1 MTPVNPS
8 EPITVRPV
16 HFRDS
21 EKLMPD
27 VGSEVVTCGSFTRHQ
42 SLPETSR
49 VFGQSSWRRLSRLA
63 NPLQPK
69 ALIFAAGHKHTTQ
82 GVIQVSPF
90 NSTRS
95 TWRVDRLLVNAVTAQ
110 KLTLN
115 LDVASL
121 LLRHCFENIVEAHT
135 WISETNIHDK
145 FGLALYR
152 QNGFQPLAYLTYWSI
167 NASQI
172 AELAEHEPDLPNLL
186 PVSNA
191 DAQLIYHLET
201 ASMPPQLRQVF
212 DHQIQDFRTRSIAG
226 GRSQVLR
233 WLGHSESVSA
243 YVFEP
248 QRKAAIG
255 YFSLRLSQDASE
267 PNLAKLTVHPA
278 YTWLY
283 PELITQMA
291 QVLLGSSNQT
301 LQLASLDYQPERESY
316 LREID
321 ATEVEHTVMMSRSVW
336 HKVRETKAVS
346 IEGIQDVLQGLQPS
360 GKAIPSRF
368 FWDAAIDSTSLRH
381 PAGAGDDSS
390 SGTAR

>member
-1 MTPVNPS
+1 MTPVNSS
-8 EPITVRPV
+8 ESIAVRPV

-21 EKLMPD
+21 EKLMPNG
-27 VGSEVVTCGSFTRHQ
+27 GSEVVTCGAFTKQ
-42 SLPETSR
+42 QTLPEAGPMS
-49 VFGQSSWRRLSRLA
+49 GQWQRLSRLV

-69 ALIFAAGHKHTTQ
+69 AITFTAECKHTTH

-95 TWRVDRLLVNAVTAQ
+95 TWRIDRVMVKAAADQTLM
-110 KLTLN
+110 LN
-115 LDVASL
+115 LDLASL
-121 LLRHCFENIVEAHT
+121 LLRHCFETIVEAHT

-152 QNGFQPLAYLTYWSI
+152 QNGFQPLAYVTYWSI
-167 NASQI
+167 DAEQI
-172 AELAEHEPDLPNLL
+172 AALAKNEPDLPNLL

-201 ASMPPQLRQVF
+201 ACMPPQLRQVF

-226 GRSQVLR
+226 LRSQLRR
-233 WLGHSESVSA
+233 WLGQSESISA

-255 YFSLRLSQDASE
+255 YFSLRLSQDAE
-267 PNLAKLTVHPA
+267 QPNRAKLTVHPA

-283 PELITQMA
+283 PELMAQMA
-291 QVLLGSSNQT
+291 QVLQGSSNPA

-316 LREID
+316 LREIN
-321 ATEVEHTVMMSRSVW
+321 ATEIDHTVMMSRSVW
-336 HKVRETKAVS
+336 HKVRESKSVS

-368 FWDAAIDSTSLRH
+368 SWDAVNPSLR
-381 PAGAGDDSS
+381 PPAGDDSG
-390 SGTAR
+390 SGTIG

>member
-8 EPITVRPV
+8 EPIAVRPV

-27 VGSEVVTCGSFTRHQ
+27 VGSEVVTCGAFTKHQ
-42 SLPETSR
+42 PLPETGR
-49 VFGQSSWRRLSRLA
+49 MFGHSSWQRLSRLV

-69 ALIFAAGHKHTTQ
+69 ALIFAAGCKHTTQ

-95 TWRVDRLLVNAVTAQ
+95 TWRVDRVMVNAVADEE
-110 KLTLN
+110 LALN

-121 LLRHCFENIVEAHT
+121 LLRHCFETLVEAHT
-135 WISETNIHDK
+135 WISETSIHDK

-152 QNGFQPLAYLTYWSI
+152 QNGFQPLAYVTYWSI
-167 NASQI
+167 DAEQI
-172 AELAEHEPDLPNLL
+172 AELAENEPDLPNLL

-226 GRSQVLR
+226 VRSQVRR
-233 WLGHSESVSA
+233 WLGQSESVSA

-255 YFSLRLSQDASE
+255 YFSLRLSQDAE
-267 PNLAKLTVHPA
+267 QPNRAKLTVHPA

-283 PELITQMA
+283 PELMTQMA
-291 QVLLGSSNQT
+291 QVLQGASNQT

-321 ATEVEHTVMMSRSVW
+321 ATEIEHAVMMSRSVW

-346 IEGIQDVLQGLQPS
+346 IEGLQDVLQGLQPS

-368 FWDAAIDSTSLRH
+368 FWDAANPGLRQST
-381 PAGAGDDSS
+381 GDDSS
-390 SGTAR
+390 GGTAG

>member
-27 VGSEVVTCGSFTRHQ
+27 GGSEVVTCGAFTKHQ
-42 SLPETSR
+42 PLPETGSL
-49 VFGQSSWRRLSRLA
+49 FGQSSWQRFSRLV

-69 ALIFAAGHKHTTQ
+69 ALIFAAGRKHSTQ

-95 TWRVDRLLVNAVTAQ
+95 TWRVDRVMVNAVADQ
-110 KLTLN
+110 ELALN
-115 LDVASL
+115 MDLASL

-135 WISETNIHDK
+135 WISETSIHDK

-152 QNGFQPLAYLTYWSI
+152 QNGFQPLAYVAYWSI
-167 NASQI
+167 AAAQI
-172 AELAEHEPDLPNLL
+172 AQLAENEPDLHNLL

-226 GRSQVLR
+226 MRSQVRR
-233 WLGHSESVSA
+233 WLGQSESVSA

-255 YFSLRLSQDASE
+255 YFSLRLSQDANQ
-267 PNLAKLTVHPA
+267 PNRAKLTVHPA

-283 PELITQMA
+283 PELMTQMA
-291 QVLLGSSNQT
+291 QVLQGSSNQT

-316 LREID
+316 FREIE

-336 HKVRETKAVS
+336 HKVRESKAVS
-346 IEGIQDVLQGLQPS
+346 IEGLQDVLQGLQPS

-368 FWDAAIDSTSLRH
+368 FWDAADPGLRRSTR
-381 PAGAGDDSS
+381 DDASG
-390 SGTAR
+390 GTAR

>member
-8 EPITVRPV
+8 ESIAIRPV

-27 VGSEVVTCGSFTRHQ
+27 GGSEVVNCGAFTQHQ
-42 SLPETSR
+42 PLPDS
-49 VFGQSSWRRLSRLA
+49 GQMLGKASWRRLSRLV

-69 ALIFAAGHKHTTQ
+69 AITFAAECKHTTH
-82 GVIQVSPF
+82 GVIRVSPF

-95 TWRVDRLLVNAVTAQ
+95 TWRIDQVMVKSLANQ
-110 KLTLN
+110 GLTLN
-115 LDVASL
+115 LDLASS
-121 LLRHCFENIVEAHT
+121 LLRHCFETIVEAHT
-135 WISETNIHDK
+135 WISEASIHDK

-152 QNGFQPLAYLTYWSI
+152 QNGFQPLAYVTYWSVD
-167 NASQI
+167 AEQI
-172 AELAEHEPDLPNLL
+172 ANLAESEPDLPNLL

-191 DAQLIYHLET
+191 DAQLIYQLET

-226 GRSQVLR
+226 VRAQLRR
-233 WLGHSESVSA
+233 WLGQSESVSA

-255 YFSLRLSQDASE
+255 YFSLRLSQDAAQ
-267 PNLAKLTVHPA
+267 PNRAKLTVHPA

-283 PELITQMA
+283 PELMTQMA
-291 QVLLGSSNQT
+291 QVLQGSSNQT

-321 ATEVEHTVMMSRSVW
+321 ATEVGHTVMMSRSVW
-336 HKVRETKAVS
+336 HKVRESKAVS
-346 IEGIQDVLQGLQPS
+346 IEGLQDVLQGLQPS

-368 FWDAAIDSTSLRH
+368 FWDAANSGLRH
-381 PAGAGDDSS
+381 SAGDDSS
-390 SGTAR
+390 SGAG

>member
-8 EPITVRPV
+8 DSIAVRPV

-27 VGSEVVTCGSFTRHQ
+27 GGSDVVTCGAFTKHQ
-42 SLPETSR
+42 PLLEAGR
-49 VFGQSSWRRLSRLA
+49 LLGQWQRLSRLV

-69 ALIFAAGHKHTTQ
+69 EITFAAECKHAIH

-95 TWRVDRLLVNAVTAQ
+95 TWRIDRVMVRAESNQT
-110 KLTLN
+110 LTLN
-115 LDVASL
+115 LDLASL
-121 LLRHCFENIVEAHT
+121 LLRHCFETLVEAHT

-152 QNGFQPLAYLTYWSI
+152 QNGFQPLAYVTYWSI
-167 NASQI
+167 DANQI
-172 AELAEHEPDLPNLL
+172 AALAENEPDLPNLL

-226 GRSQVLR
+226 LRSQLRR
-233 WLGHSESVSA
+233 WLGQSESVSA

-255 YFSLRLSQDASE
+255 YFSLRLSQDAGQ
-267 PNLAKLTVHPA
+267 PNRAKLTVHPA

-283 PELITQMA
+283 PELMIQMA
-291 QVLLGSSNQT
+291 QVLQGSSNPT

-336 HKVRETKAVS
+336 HKVRESRAVS
-346 IEGIQDVLQGLQPS
+346 IEGLQDVLQGLQPA
-360 GKAIPSRF
+360 GKAVPSRF
-368 FWDAAIDSTSLRH
+368 SWDAVVNPGVQPPT
-381 PAGAGDDSS
+381 GDESS
-390 SGTAR
+390 SGGGNLG

>member
-1 MTPVNPS
+1 MTPANPS
-8 EPITVRPV
+8 EPIAVRPV

-21 EKLMPD
+21 EKLMPE
-27 VGSEVVTCGSFTRHQ
+27 VGSEVVTCGAFTKHQ
-42 SLPETSR
+42 PLPETGR
-49 VFGQSSWRRLSRLA
+49 LFGQSSLQRLSRLA

-69 ALIFAAGHKHTTQ
+69 DITFAAGRKHATH
-82 GVIQVSPF
+82 GIIQVSPF

-95 TWRVDRLLVNAVTAQ
+95 TWRVDRVMVNAVADQ
-110 KLTLN
+110 NLPIN
-115 LDVASL
+115 LDLGSL

-135 WISETNIHDK
+135 WISETSIHDK

-152 QNGFQPLAYLTYWSI
+152 QNGFQPLAYVTYWSI
-167 NASQI
+167 DAEQI
-172 AELAEHEPDLPNLL
+172 TNLAENEPDLPNLL

-212 DHQIQDFRTRSIAG
+212 DHQIQDFRSRPVAEV
-226 GRSQVLR
+226 RSQVRR
-233 WLGHSESVSA
+233 WLGQSESVSA

-255 YFSLRLSQDASE
+255 YFSLRLAQTADQ
-267 PNLAKLTVHPA
+267 PNRAKLTVHPA

-283 PELITQMA
+283 PELMAQMA
-291 QVLLGSSNQT
+291 QVLSGSSNQA

-336 HKVRETKAVS
+336 HKVRESKAVS
-346 IEGIQDVLQGLQPS
+346 IEGLQDVLQGLQPS

-368 FWDAAIDSTSLRH
+368 FWDATNPGLRH
-381 PAGAGDDSS
+381 PAGDDSS
-390 SGTAR
+390 GGTAG

>member
-8 EPITVRPV
+8 EPIAVRPV

-27 VGSEVVTCGSFTRHQ
+27 GGSEVVTCGAFTKHQ
-42 SLPETSR
+42 PLPDSGGI
-49 VFGQSSWRRLSRLA
+49 FGHSSWQHLSRLV

-69 ALIFAAGHKHTTQ
+69 ALIFAAGRKHDTQ

-95 TWRVDRLLVNAVTAQ
+95 TWRVDRVMVKAIADQQLS
-110 KLTLN
+110 LN
-115 LDVASL
+115 LDAASQ
-121 LLRHCFENIVEAHT
+121 LLRHCFETIVEAHT
-135 WISETNIHDK
+135 WISETSIHDK

-152 QNGFQPLAYLTYWSI
+152 QNGFQPLAYVTYWSVD
-167 NASQI
+167 AEQI
-172 AELAEHEPDLPNLL
+172 TELAENEPDLPNLL

-191 DAQLIYHLET
+191 DAKLIYQLET
-201 ASMPPQLRQVF
+201 TSMPPQLRQVF

-226 GRSQVLR
+226 VRSQMRR
-233 WLGHSESVSA
+233 WLGQSESVSA

-248 QRKAAIG
+248 QRKVAIG
-255 YFSLRLSQDASE
+255 YFNLRLSQDTE
-267 PNLAKLTVHPA
+267 QPNRAKLTVHPA

-283 PELITQMA
+283 PELMSQMA
-291 QVLLGSSNQT
+291 QVLQGSSNQT

-316 LREID
+316 LREIG
-321 ATEVEHTVMMSRSVW
+321 AAEVEHTVMMSRSVW
-336 HKVRETKAVS
+336 HKVRESKAVS
-346 IEGIQDVLQGLQPS
+346 IEGLQDVLQGLQPS

-368 FWDAAIDSTSLRH
+368 FWDAANPGLR
-381 PAGAGDDSS
+381 PSAGDDST
-390 SGTAR
+390 SGTAG

>member
-1 MTPVNPS
+1 MTPVPPS
-8 EPITVRPV
+8 DPIAVRPV

-27 VGSEVVTCGSFTRHQ
+27 GGSEVVTCGSFTKHQ
-42 SLPETSR
+42 PLPEAGRALRSLSL
-49 VFGQSSWRRLSRLA
+49 QWLSRLV

-69 ALIFAAGHKHTTQ
+69 EITFAAGRKHTTH

-95 TWRVDRLLVNAVTAQ
+95 TWRVDRVMVNALADQ
-110 KLTLN
+110 NLPLN
-115 LDVASL
+115 LDLGSL

-135 WISETNIHDK
+135 WISETSVHDK

-152 QNGFQPLAYLTYWSI
+152 QNGFQPLAYVTYWSI
-167 NASQI
+167 DADEIAS
-172 AELAEHEPDLPNLL
+172 LAEHEPDLPNLL

-212 DHQIQDFRTRSIAG
+212 DHQIQDFRQRPMADV
-226 GRSQVLR
+226 RSQARR
-233 WLGHSESVSA
+233 WLGQTESVSA

-248 QRKAAIG
+248 QRKVAIG
-255 YFSLRLSQDASE
+255 YFNLRLGKTADQ
-267 PNLAKLTVHPA
+267 PNRAKLTVHPA

-283 PELITQMA
+283 PELMTQMA
-291 QVLLGSSNQT
+291 QVISGSPNQT

-346 IEGIQDVLQGLQPS
+346 IEGLQDVLQGLQPS

-368 FWDAAIDSTSLRH
+368 FWDATNPGLKH
-381 PAGAGDDSS
+381 PTRDDSS
-390 SGTAR
+390 SGTAS

>member
-1 MTPVNPS
+1 MTPVTPS
-8 EPITVRPV
+8 EPIAVRPV

-27 VGSEVVTCGSFTRHQ
+27 GGSEVVTCGAFTKHQ
-42 SLPETSR
+42 PLPEMGTL
-49 VFGQSSWRRLSRLA
+49 FGQPSLQRFSRLV

-69 ALIFAAGHKHTTQ
+69 EITFAAGRKHTTH

-95 TWRVDRLLVNAVTAQ
+95 TWRVDRVMVNAVADQ
-110 KLTLN
+110 NLPLN
-115 LDVASL
+115 LDLASL

-135 WISETNIHDK
+135 WISETSIHDK

-152 QNGFQPLAYLTYWSI
+152 QNGFQPLAYVTYWSI
-167 NASQI
+167 NAEQI
-172 AELAEHEPDLPNLL
+172 ASLADHDPDLPNLL

-226 GRSQVLR
+226 IRFQLRR
-233 WLGHSESVSA
+233 WLGQSESVSA

-255 YFSLRLSQDASE
+255 YFNLRLSQDAE
-267 PNLAKLTVHPA
+267 RPNRAKLTVHPA

-283 PELITQMA
+283 PELMTQMA
-291 QVLLGSSNQT
+291 QVLQGSSNRA

-321 ATEVEHTVMMSRSVW
+321 ATEVDHTVMMSRSVW
-336 HKVRETKAVS
+336 HKVRESKAVS
-346 IEGIQDVLQGLQPS
+346 IEGLQDVLQGLQPS

-368 FWDAAIDSTSLRH
+368 LWDAANSGMGQPSS
-381 PAGAGDDSS
+381 GDDSPG
-390 SGTAR
+390 GTAG

>member
-1 MTPVNPS
+1 MTFATSPD
-8 EPITVRPV
+8 PIVVRPV

-27 VGSEVVTCGSFTRHQ
+27 GCAEVVNCGDFTHQ
-42 SLPETSR
+42 
-49 VFGQSSWRRLSRLA
+49 QSWPDRIGRLSQWQQLSRLI
-63 NPLQPK
+63 NPLQSK
-69 ALIFAAGHKHTTQ
+69 VNTFAAECKHATH

-95 TWRVDRLLVNAVTAQ
+95 TWRIDRVTVKAAAQ
-110 KLTLN
+110 QGLTLD
-115 LDVASL
+115 LDMASL
-121 LLRHCFENIVEAHT
+121 LLRHCFETIVEAHT
-135 WISETNIHDK
+135 WISETNINDT

-152 QNGFQPLAYLTYWSI
+152 QNGFQPLAYVTYWSVDGET
-167 NASQI
+167 I
-172 AELAEHEPDLPNLL
+172 ADLAEHEPDLPNLL

-226 GRSQVLR
+226 LRTQLRR
-233 WLGHSESVSA
+233 WLGQSEAVSA

-255 YFSLRLSQDASE
+255 YFNLRLSKTANQ
-267 PNLAKLTVHPA
+267 PNRAKLTVHPA

-283 PELITQMA
+283 PELMTQMA
-291 QVLLGSSNQT
+291 QVLQGAASST

-316 LREID
+316 LKEIG
-321 ATEVEHTVMMSRSVW
+321 ATEVKHTVMMSRSVW
-336 HKVRETKAVS
+336 HKVRESKAVS
-346 IEGIQDVLQGLQPS
+346 IEGLQDVLQGLQPS

-368 FWDAAIDSTSLRH
+368 WWDAANPGLRS
-381 PAGAGDDSS
+381 PVQQQDDSS

>member
-1 MTPVNPS
+1 MTPVTPS
-8 EPITVRPV
+8 ESIAVRPV

-21 EKLMPD
+21 GKLMPD
-27 VGSEVVTCGSFTRHQ
+27 DGSEVVTCGAFTKQ
-42 SLPETSR
+42 QPLPDANNPGL
-49 VFGQSSWRRLSRLA
+49 GQWQRLSRLV

-69 ALIFAAGHKHTTQ
+69 ASTFVAERKHTTH
-82 GVIQVSPF
+82 GTIQVSPF

-95 TWRVDRLLVNAVTAQ
+95 TWRIDRVMVKAAAEQ
-110 KLTLN
+110 GLTLN

-135 WISETNIHDK
+135 WISETSIHDK

-152 QNGFQPLAYLTYWSI
+152 QNGFQPLAYVTYWSI
-167 NASQI
+167 DAEQI
-172 AELAEHEPDLPNLL
+172 AELAENEPDLPNLL

-226 GRSQVLR
+226 VRAQVRR
-233 WLGHSESVSA
+233 WLGQSESVSA

-255 YFSLRLSQDASE
+255 YFNLRLSQDSAQ
-267 PNLAKLTVHPA
+267 PNRAKLTVHPA

-283 PELITQMA
+283 PELMTQMA
-291 QVLLGSSNQT
+291 YVLQGSSNQT

-316 LREID
+316 LREIN
-321 ATEVEHTVMMSRSVW
+321 ASEVGHTVMMSRSVW
-336 HKVRETKAVS
+336 HKVRESKAVS

-368 FWDAAIDSTSLRH
+368 SWDAANPGQHSR
-381 PAGAGDDSS
+381 GDDG
-390 SGTAR
+390 SGRPLN

>member
-1 MTPVNPS
+1 MPSVTPS
-8 EPITVRPV
+8 ESIAVRPV

-21 EKLMPD
+21 DKLMPNG
-27 VGSEVVTCGSFTRHQ
+27 GSEVVTCGEFTKHQ
-42 SLPETSR
+42 PLPDFSP
-49 VFGQSSWRRLSRLA
+49 VFGPASWQRLSRWV
-63 NPLQPK
+63 NPLQSK
-69 ALIFAAGHKHTTQ
+69 ATTFAAGDKHTTQ

-95 TWRVDRLLVNAVTAQ
+95 TWRIDQVMVNASQEHQV
-110 KLTLN
+110 LTLN
-115 LDVASL
+115 MDLASL
-121 LLRHCFENIVEAHT
+121 LLRHCFETIVEAHT
-135 WISETNIHDK
+135 WISETTIHDK

-152 QNGFQPLAYLTYWSI
+152 QNGFQPLAYVTYWSI
-167 NASQI
+167 DADQI
-172 AELAEHEPDLPNLL
+172 ATLAESEPDLPNLL

-191 DAQLIYHLET
+191 DAQLIYQLET

-226 GRSQVLR
+226 LRYQLRR
-233 WLGHSESVSA
+233 WLGQSESVSA

-255 YFSLRLSQDASE
+255 YFSLRLSQAADQ
-267 PNLAKLTVHPA
+267 PNRAKLTVHPA

-283 PELITQMA
+283 PELMAQMA
-291 QVLLGSSNQT
+291 QVLQGASNQT

-321 ATEVEHTVMMSRSVW
+321 ATEVSHTVMMSRSVW

-346 IEGIQDVLQGLQPS
+346 IEGLQDVLQGLQPS

-368 FWDAAIDSTSLRH
+368 FLDAANSVLNRSAR
-381 PAGAGDDSS
+381 DDSS
-390 SGTAR
+390 GGTAR

>member
-1 MTPVNPS
+1 MTPVNLS
-8 EPITVRPV
+8 DSIAVRPV
-16 HFRDS
+16 HFRDL

-27 VGSEVVTCGSFTRHQ
+27 GGSEVVTCGAFTKNQPVLDSGH
-42 SLPETSR
+42 L
-49 VFGQSSWRRLSRLA
+49 FGKEAWQRLSRLV

-69 ALIFAAGHKHTTQ
+69 TITFAAGCKHTTQ

-95 TWRVDRLLVNAVTAQ
+95 TWRIDQVMVKASSDEV
-110 KLTLN
+110 LTLN
-115 LDVASL
+115 LDLASL
-121 LLRHCFENIVEAHT
+121 LLRHCFETIVEAHT
-135 WISETNIHDK
+135 WISETSIQDK
-145 FGLALYR
+145 FGLGLYR
-152 QNGFQPLAYLTYWSI
+152 QNGFQPLAYVTYWSI
-167 NASQI
+167 DAEQI
-172 AELAEHEPDLPNLL
+172 TSLAENEPDLPNLL

-226 GRSQVLR
+226 VRAQVQR
-233 WLGHSESVSA
+233 WLGQSESVSA

-255 YFSLRLSQDASE
+255 YFSLRLSQDTE
-267 PNLAKLTVHPA
+267 QPNRAKLTVHPA

-283 PELITQMA
+283 PELMAQMA
-291 QVLLGSSNQT
+291 QVLQGASNQT

-321 ATEVEHTVMMSRSVW
+321 ATEVSHTVMMSRSVW
-336 HKVRETKAVS
+336 HKVRESKAVS
-346 IEGIQDVLQGLQPS
+346 IEGLQDVLQGLQPS

-368 FWDAAIDSTSLRH
+368 FWDAANSGLRR
-381 PAGAGDDSS
+381 PARDDSS
-390 SGTAR
+390 GGTAG

>member
-8 EPITVRPV
+8 ESIAIRSV

-21 EKLMPD
+21 DKLIPD
-27 VGSEVVTCGSFTRHQ
+27 GGSEVVTCGAFTKHQ
-42 SLPETSR
+42 PLTEAGHI
-49 VFGQSSWRRLSRLA
+49 FGQASLQRLSRLV

-69 ALIFAAGHKHTTQ
+69 DITFAAECKHKTH

-95 TWRVDRLLVNAVTAQ
+95 TWRIDQVMVKAVADET
-110 KLTLN
+110 LTLN
-115 LDVASL
+115 LDLASL
-121 LLRHCFENIVEAHT
+121 LLRHCFETIVEAHT
-135 WISETNIHDK
+135 WISDTSIHDK

-152 QNGFQPLAYLTYWSI
+152 QNGFQPLAYVTYWSI
-167 NASQI
+167 DAEQI
-172 AELAEHEPDLPNLL
+172 ASLAENEPDLTNLL

-191 DAQLIYHLET
+191 DAQLIYQLET

-226 GRSQVLR
+226 LRAQMRR
-233 WLGHSESVSA
+233 WLGQSESVSA

-255 YFSLRLSQDASE
+255 YFSLRLSQTADQ
-267 PNLAKLTVHPA
+267 PNRAKLTVHPA

-283 PELITQMA
+283 PELMAQMA
-291 QVLLGSSNQT
+291 QVLQGSSNQT

-316 LREID
+316 LRDIS
-321 ATEVEHTVMMSRSVW
+321 AVEVGHTVMMSRSVW
-336 HKVRETKAVS
+336 HKVRESKAVS
-346 IEGIQDVLQGLQPS
+346 IEGLQDVLQGLQPS

-368 FWDAAIDSTSLRH
+368 FWDAANSGLRRS
-381 PAGAGDDSS
+381 AGDDSS
-390 SGTAR
+390 GGTAR

>member
-1 MTPVNPS
+1 MTSANQS
-8 EPITVRPV
+8 ESVIVRPV
-16 HFRDS
+16 HFRGS

-27 VGSEVVTCGSFTRHQ
+27 GGSEVVNCGDFTHQ
-42 SLPETSR
+42 HALPD
-49 VFGQSSWRRLSRLA
+49 GNGSWSQWQQLSRLV
-63 NPLQPK
+63 NPLKSK
-69 ALIFAAGHKHTTQ
+69 AATFAAECKHTVH

-95 TWRVDRLLVNAVTAQ
+95 TWRIDRVIVKAAAKQGLI
-110 KLTLN
+110 
-115 LDVASL
+115 LDLDMASL

-135 WISETNIHDK
+135 WISETNINDA

-152 QNGFQPLAYLTYWSI
+152 QNGFQPLAYVTYWSI
-167 NASQI
+167 DGEQI
-172 AELAEHEPDLPNLL
+172 SELADHEPDLPNLL

-212 DHQIQDFRTRSIAG
+212 DHQIRDFRTRSIAG
-226 GRSQVLR
+226 VRAQLRR
-233 WLGHSESVSA
+233 WLGQSESVSA

-255 YFSLRLSQDASE
+255 YFNLRLSQNSHQ
-267 PNLAKLTVHPA
+267 PNRAKLTVHPA

-283 PELITQMA
+283 PELMTQMA
-291 QVLLGSSNQT
+291 QVLQGSANPT
-301 LQLASLDYQPERESY
+301 LQLASVDYQPERESY
-316 LREID
+316 FRQIG

-336 HKVRETKAVS
+336 HKIRESKSVS
-346 IEGIQDVLQGLQPS
+346 IEGLQDVLQGLQPS

-368 FWDAAIDSTSLRH
+368 SWDAVNHSLRPSH
-381 PAGAGDDSS
+381 RRQDDSS
-390 SGTAR
+390 EGTLG